1 MAFSD
6 YQYEIY
12 LNGLTGRHPPY
23 SAHVA
28 ELERAARERLDPGAY
43 WYVAGSAGTGATD
56 RANREAFD
64 RWRIVPRMLRDVSVR
79 DLDTELFGR
88 TYPAPLALAPVG
100 VQSIVHPQGE
110 LATSRAAAALGVPMV
125 LSTASSHT
133 LEEVAEADGPRWY
146 QLYWPHD
153 DEVTLSLLERARKSG
168 YDTLVVTLDTWT
180 LAWRPNDLDR
190 AYLPFLRGTGLAIP
204 LSDPVFRSRLAR
216 PVEEDPDAAIMQWV
230 PMFNGR
236 AHTWDQ
242 LSLLRDNW
250 EGPIVLK
257 GVQHA
262 DDARRAADA
271 GMDGVV
277 VSNHGGRQVDGALA
291 SLDALAPVAEAV
303 GDRLTV
309 LFDSGVRSGADVFK
323 ALALGARA
331 VLLGRP
337 YMWGLANGGEDGVRH
352 VVRSILA
359 ELDLTLGLAGFRTP
373 ADLDPSVLER
383 A

>member
-12 LNGLTGRHPPY
+12 LNGLAGLRPPY
-23 SAHVA
+23 PTDIAR
-28 ELERAARERLDPGAY
+28 LEQAAKERLDPEAY
-43 WYVAGSAGTGATD
+43 GYVAGSAGTGATD

-79 DLDTELFGR
+79 DLGTELFGR
-88 TYPAPLALAPVG
+88 TYPAPVALAPIG
-100 VQSIVHPQGE
+100 VQSIVHPDGE
-110 LATSRAAAALGVPMV
+110 LATARAAASLGIPTV

-153 DEVTLSLLERARKSG
+153 DEVTLSLLDRAAKNG

-180 LAWRPNDLDR
+180 LAWRPTDLDH

-204 LSDPVFRSRLAR
+204 LSDPVFRSRLER
-216 PVEEDPDAAIMQWV
+216 PVEEDLNAAILQWA
-230 PMFNGR
+230 PMFHGR
-236 AHTWDQ
+236 SHTWDR

-250 EGPIVLK
+250 DGPIVLK
-257 GVQHA
+257 GVQHV
-262 DDARRAADA
+262 DDALRAADA

-277 VSNHGGRQVDGALA
+277 VSNHGGRQIDGAMA
-291 SLDALAPVAEAV
+291 SLDALPAVATAV

-309 LFDSGVRSGADVFK
+309 LFDSGIRTGSDVVK

-337 YMWGLANGGEDGVRH
+337 YVWGLAAGGEDGVRH
-352 VVRSILA
+352 AVRSLLA
-359 ELDLTLGLAGFRTP
+359 DLDLTLGLAGHRTP
-373 ADLDPSVLER
+373 ADLDPSALEAR
-383 A
+383 